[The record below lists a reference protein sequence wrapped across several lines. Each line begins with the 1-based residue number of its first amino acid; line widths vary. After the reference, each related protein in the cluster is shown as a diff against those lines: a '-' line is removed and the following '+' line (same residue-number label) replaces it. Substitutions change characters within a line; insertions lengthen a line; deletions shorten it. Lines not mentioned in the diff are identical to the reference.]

1 MNNQGT
7 QKNPVRKAKTSG
19 QIRRPLSHRVMSML
33 LTFLMVFTTV
43 MPYTAFAEDS
53 VLTDGAGDMELV
65 GVSSGANG
73 TEAEIVDAS
82 GDGESSLITD
92 QADASSASGA
102 QGSDSS
108 AASGA
113 GSDGSADA
121 SLDGLFED
129 EPDAASTDTAAS
141 GDTGAANTYLN
152 EDTRTVYLVNRN
164 SYADLQLWNENKT
177 GDEADF
183 WVQHVE
189 KPGTDKEYDL
199 YGSVTTD
206 ENGDVVPTDYAGS
219 TSYRFEEIKLEKT
232 EKKDAKG
239 GDIYSAD
246 IPESWEYVV
255 FSYFADDADL
265 KEDTK
270 LDDAGYPVSTASN
283 GRHRTMV
290 IKVDDKKTW
299 TVMVPFTAEE
309 KTEAGIDDD
318 TPAWTNIDMAKT
330 DALQAFY
337 VNAEH
342 YEDAE
347 GQTYRKPMVE
357 RLDGKD
363 DAESETAA
371 SETSAETTQSEAQSE
386 TAAESETAQSETAAE
401 TAAESEAA
409 QSETVAAGS
418 TETASKTDAQ
428 TTTEASPVAE
438 IVGTNT
444 RTTET
449 EAGTETE
456 TTEITPAETT
466 PEISTETKP
475 VETSFT
481 ETVLTD
487 STESE
492 TVAQEGTE
500 AESENKEEVT
510 AESETQSE
518 TAEQAESESETEKPA
533 LPGRFNLFGGPRK
546 APANNTAASSYT
558 GNTVYFWAKTDLS
571 FGGKNWKTDTITIH
585 YWGGTEDGQTDLTA
599 VTKDY
604 TDTSN
609 SGKLYGFT
617 LPEGTTK
624 ISFEISNW
632 TTQTQDIS
640 GDSIKDNYCY
650 YVTGPQKAND
660 KMMLYESIALPTSTI
675 IANKQNL
682 TASVDGDTS
691 KTLLV
696 GETATLAAIASPTY
710 DTQPDVTWT
719 STADGIVTFKDNT
732 SFDTNEA
739 TYDAMTATIT
749 GSAAGSTTI
758 HASAP
763 DGVKDDGSTVTSNDV
778 RVDVI
783 RARLG
788 AESLTFD
795 FTKTSYNSIQNQLS
809 IELGEGVTT
818 SSVSWTADDAS
829 LLTIAKANDNAKSA
843 SIIAKNDTT
852 KTGTVETKI
861 KVTVNYAG
869 NTSDTLE
876 VPVTIKYF
884 DNSTKRVYFWAKT
897 EYASGNTWWK
907 QNIYAHVWNN
917 TENTTL
923 TMTAA
928 DDYVDTDSN
937 TLYYCDIPSKYTNL
951 QFYFNQ
957 NASQVQ
963 DKTEVV
969 NSFSNMDCFYISPS
983 IISSGSNQPLKSFN
997 LLTDDTQTITK
1008 KETKLTLSPE
1018 TTTIMIGETATL
1030 TAAVDSLTAQTYS
1043 GYSPAYS
1050 WNYDPTE
1057 MISLSV
1063 PSNAKVGMDWDDED
1077 TIEEVS
1083 DFTSGNASDEA
1094 AATDDANVDSLES
1107 TADHDS
1113 ITGSAALEVEPTQL
1127 TQASDS
1133 ISTAAGSNSITVTG
1147 LKEGT
1152 ATVYVTAPDA
1162 FNSSNT
1168 VKSNTVTINV
1178 VSAKI
1183 SPDPYTLDISK
1194 KGKDGNTYS
1203 TTTEDADIT
1212 RTKDSSNND
1221 VKYLTLNV
1229 SVSADY
1235 DTVKWSIAPDTT
1247 AEEYADY
1254 TDELKTAMAN
1264 SVSIAPDAAISSS
1277 DGSDTAGDVATDYK
1291 KAVVSV
1297 INSADLP
1304 TEGKYIVTA
1313 TLMKGGSVVSK
1324 TTSSLTVKTAEASYQ
1339 GTIYYDATLSKL
1351 QENGEVPKYAN
1362 STSNSIPVAGTNDV
1376 YVAFYS
1382 KDNTGTAIT
1391 TKKMTKEA
1399 PKSVG
1404 NNTYN
1409 DVYSVSVPTNA
1420 YYVRFADS
1428 DTHLRWAISGNSNDK
1443 MVFDTGLQVIPTG
1456 NNKYRNCFYA
1466 DTADPYVYKT
1476 YSTTQGTY
1484 RPGYW
1489 DKAYTIR
1496 DPHKEATVKKETLDN
1511 NGSKTTAQYTSYD
1524 KQVTKWIPSTF
1535 FDYYSDAELNGLNR
1549 ADNFAD
1555 SDNNTTGSCW
1565 NYYTFRQFDQ
1575 AVSDYYPNDIVY
1587 PMYTG
1592 HFQPSVNGWGHWYFN
1607 DVNNLGLKG
1616 ERNYNVFRAV
1626 NNSNGDFGSG
1636 ATGKYDMALQGLV
1649 GGSRNNITSAG
1660 TSQLLPFFN
1669 ASFLSGNNSKNA
1681 VLGKVYNNIAFPFT
1695 YYDRDGNG
1703 VYYYGFDS
1711 ARTTVHMENGYL
1723 STTSQADYKTTADEQ
1738 KATYNDTSRGDLWSL
1753 NTDSS
1758 GKRAAGG
1765 VSNEYGFFPLN
1776 KQNFTGPSAMENN
1789 YGFGCKL
1796 QFQFSLNE
1804 NGDVVDKDGNLAP
1817 QAFTF
1822 SGDDD
1827 VWVFIDDTLVLDMG
1841 GDHGRVTGVINFSSD
1856 TQLTNYSYYTDTA
1869 HTTKCATIP
1878 AGQTFVSKV
1887 KYGAGSNTE
1896 YANGRF
1902 ASPDKLKNLGTGEHT
1917 LTMYYMERGQWESNM
1932 KVEFNIL
1939 PTESLNIKKQFQD
1952 NGTDVTSTTTGTVYA
1967 MITRTY
1973 TKSNG
1978 TTSTEEIVPIP
1989 GHESA
1994 TDTKTKYCIELSDAN
2009 QWQAS
2014 ITKLPQFYNQA
2025 DESTKYKY
2033 VVKEVM
2039 CDYTNNGA
2047 TYTVTPQI
2055 DASKGKN
2062 GYDTAGV
2069 GIPLAADEGDIVKV
2083 GDKSYVVGG
2092 GVVDDSGIGTT
2103 LVNTRKT
2110 STKLTLEKTF
2120 SGTDDTTLPTSI
2132 RVRVERVV
2140 GVTNSNNQI
2149 VVPENP
2155 NWEPVKV
2162 NGSGDN
2168 GWVTIYKS
2176 TATSST
2182 DSNKWTKTFEGLQV
2196 NPDDIAANGIYI
2208 YRVVEATGPTS
2219 KDVAEG
2225 GESVTYGDNSY
2236 FVYYTD
2242 DNGNLATKTGP
2253 DSASGNYDAGIVK
2266 ITNTLIVHLPSTGS
2280 RSAMTL
2286 TILSL
2291 ICLAAAGSFGIFGRK
2306 KETIE

>member
-1 MNNQGT
+1 MNDQRS
-7 QKNPVRKAKTSG
+7 QKNLNRKAG
-19 QIRRPLSHRVMSML
+19 GRRRPVSHRVMS
-33 LTFLMVFTTV
+33 TFLAMLMVFTTV
-43 MPYTAFAEDS
+43 MPYTAFAEDTL
-53 VLTDGAGDMELV
+53 VIGDGSGSGAVELV
-65 GVSSGANG
+65 GAGSTGVG
-73 TEAEIVDAS
+73 TEAENIVDAGDSDESSLISTDHENGSSAASSTDASASDAS
-82 GDGESSLITD
+82 GDASDASGAASDDLFGDAEDSSD
-92 QADASSASGA
+92 ADASAES
-102 QGSDSS
+102 
-108 AASGA
+108 
-113 GSDGSADA
+113 
-121 SLDGLFED
+121 E
-129 EPDAASTDTAAS
+129 DTAAV
-141 GDTGAANTYLN
+141 NPYLDD
-152 EDTRTVYLVNRN
+152 ETRDIYFVNRN
-164 SYADLQLWNENKT
+164 SYEDLQLWNENKD
-177 GDEADF
+177 GDEAVI

-189 KPGTDKEYDL
+189 EPGPDKEYAF
-199 YGSVTTD
+199 YGSVAYD
-206 ENGDVVPTDYAGS
+206 ESGNVTPVDYADS
-219 TSYRFEEIKLEKT
+219 TSYRFEEIKLTKT
-232 EKKDAKG
+232 GEKDAKG
-239 GDIYSAD
+239 GDIYTAS
-246 IPESWEYVV
+246 IPESWKYII
-255 FSYFADDADL
+255 FDYFADDADL
-265 KEDTK
+265 KEDTR
-270 LDDAGYPVSTASN
+270 LDDAGYPVSLATN
-283 GRHRTMV
+283 GRHRTMIV
-290 IKVDDKKTW
+290 KVDDEKKW
-299 TVMVPFTAEE
+299 TVMVPFTASE
-309 KTEAGIDDD
+309 KAEAGIEDD
-318 TPAWTNIDMAKT
+318 TPAWTNLDITKT

-337 VNAEH
+337 VNYEH

-357 RLDGKD
+357 RLDGQD
-363 DAESETAA
+363 ESETAASETGAETAQSETAEIAGGETAA

-386 TAAESETAQSETAAE
+386 TAAESETVQSQTAAE
-401 TAAESEAA
+401 TAAESE
-409 QSETVAAGS
+409 
-418 TETASKTDAQ
+418 TA
-428 TTTEASPVAE
+428 
-438 IVGTNT
+438 
-444 RTTET
+444 
-449 EAGTETE
+449 
-456 TTEITPAETT
+456 
-466 PEISTETKP
+466 
-475 VETSFT
+475 
-481 ETVLTD
+481 
-487 STESE
+487 
-492 TVAQEGTE
+492 
-500 AESENKEEVT
+500 
-510 AESETQSE
+510 QSE
-518 TAEQAESESETEKPA
+518 TAEQVESETGTEKPA
-533 LPGRFNLFGGPRK
+533 LPGRFNLLGGPRK

-585 YWGGTEDGQTDLTA
+585 YWGGTEEGQTDLTA

-660 KMMLYESIALPTSTI
+660 KMMLYESFALPTSTI

-710 DTQPDVTWT
+710 DTQPTVTWT
-719 STADGIVTFKDNT
+719 SGTSGVVTFEGKT
-732 SFDTNEA
+732 ASA
-739 TYDAMTATIT
+739 ASAAYDAMTATIT
-749 GSAAGSTTI
+749 GSAAGSTAL

-763 DGVKDDGSTVTSNDV
+763 DGVKNDGSTTVTSNDV
-778 RVDVI
+778 TVNVI
-783 RARLG
+783 RARLS

-843 SIIAKNDTT
+843 SITAKNDTT

-897 EYASGNTWWK
+897 EYTSGNTWWK

-923 TMTAA
+923 TMTVA

-937 TLYYCDIPSKYTNL
+937 ALYYCDIPSKYTNL

-957 NASQVQ
+957 NASKLQ

-983 IISSGSNQPLKSFN
+983 IISSGSNQSLKSFN

-1030 TAAVDSLTAQTYS
+1030 NVAEDSLTKQTYPS
-1043 GYSPAYS
+1043 YSPEYS

-1351 QENGEVPKYAN
+1351 QENGEVPEYAN

-1592 HFQPSVNGWGHWYFN
+1592 HFQPSVNGWGHWYVN

-1616 ERNYNVFRAV
+1616 ELNYNVFRAV
-1626 NNSNGDFGSG
+1626 NNSNGDFDRG

-1939 PTESLNIKKQFQD
+1939 PIESLNIKKQFQD

-2196 NPDDIAANGIYI
+2196 NPDDIAANGTYI
-2208 YRVVEATGPTS
+2208 YRVVEATGSSST
-2219 KDVAEG
+2219 DTAEAG
-2225 GESVTYGDNSY
+2225 DSVTYGENSY

-2253 DSASGNYDAGIVK
+2253 DSASGNYDAGTVK

-2280 RSAMTL
+2280 TTAMTL
-2286 TILSL
+2286 TMLSL
-2291 ICLAAAGSFGIFGRK
+2291 ICLAAAGSFGIFGMRK
-2306 KETIE
+2306 RKIIG